1 MEEINRDLH
10 KSWMGNEMIR
20 NKSKKYQES
29 YSIMEAHPKDQ
40 YNRYSHT
47 SKKYETDKKKMD
59 YESYMQLNK

>member
-1 MEEINRDLH
+1 
-10 KSWMGNEMIR
+10 MGNEMIR